1 MDETQNVLKQIL
13 AHIQKNPN
21 GFDKFAPAFVAAWG
35 EIGSG
40 VAKNANNPHFG
51 NDYADLS
58 AVMDLI
64 KPVFARHK
72 LALIQSPGT
81 IDGDKIELLTFVMH
95 DSGQHLMLRA
105 QMPLG
110 GKITAQSAGSA
121 ITYGRRYQAQA
132 IAGLAPVDDDG
143 EAASSAPTAAAKR
156 VARKADPGDG
166 TYAAAVETLLE
177 SIEGFAGTVEEM
189 EAKIRPE
196 VQELADGRVTK
207 AYIAKRAAIKE
218 AAKKGK
224 R

>member
-143 EAASSAPTAAAKR
+143 EAASAAPAKR
-156 VARKADPGDG
+156 APKVDPGAG

-196 VQELADGRVTK
+196 VQEIADDRVTK

-218 AAKKGK
+218 AAKNAKGK
-224 R
+224 K